1 MNSSFIGKVDK
12 ARRYAEEKDRV
23 SITTFRATFQGNHGT
38 YDVSFD
44 DGRWDCQCAFFWRHE
59 ACSHTMALQRILDEV
74 LARETQAVEG

>member
-23 SITTFRATFQGNHGT
+23 SITTFKATFQGNHGT
-38 YDVSFD
+38 YEVGFD
-44 DGRWDCQCAFFWRHE
+44 AGDWKCQCSFFWNHG

-74 LARETQAVEG
+74 LARGRETIET